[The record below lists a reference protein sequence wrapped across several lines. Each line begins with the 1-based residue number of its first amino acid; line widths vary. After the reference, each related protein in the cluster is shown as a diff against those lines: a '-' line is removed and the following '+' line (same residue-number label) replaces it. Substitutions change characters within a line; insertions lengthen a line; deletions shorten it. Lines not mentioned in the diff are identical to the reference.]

1 MITAKPRELR
11 GPLGRKLSRGA
22 LFPIKICGK
31 DSQGSLEGDGGSDIM
46 AGQQPWED
54 VSWYPSWPSF
64 HLQGSLTSS
73 SCPGPPF
80 ASSTG
85 KADGC
90 FFIASL
96 MQAFLHLPL
105 LTYNLISTFFLKL
118 PQKVPTSPHRD
129 TPMSTL
135 RADAD
140 DNCRDPST
148 QTSAFL

>member
-1 MITAKPRELR
+1 MEENFLGELCFQFRFVGRTLR
-11 GPLGRKLSRGA
+11 GAWRAIEDPILWQDSSLGRMSLGTPVGPPSTSRAVLHHPLA
-22 LFPIKICGK
+22 L
-31 DSQGSLEGDGGSDIM
+31 
-46 AGQQPWED
+46 
-54 VSWYPSWPSF
+54 
-64 HLQGSLTSS
+64 
-73 SCPGPPF
+73 GPPF

-148 QTSAFL
+148 QTGAFL

>member
-1 MITAKPRELR
+1 MEENFLGELCFQFRFMGRTLR
-11 GPLGRKLSRGA
+11 GAWRA
-22 LFPIKICGK
+22 IENIV
-31 DSQGSLEGDGGSDIM
+31 
-46 AGQQPWED
+46 AGTP
-54 VSWYPSWPSF
+54 VGTSF

-73 SCPGPPF
+73 SCPGSPF

-105 LTYNLISTFFLKL
+105 VTYNLISTFFLKL
-118 PQKVPTSPHRD
+118 PQKMPTSPHRD

-140 DNCRDPST
+140 DNCWDPST
-148 QTSAFL
+148 QTGAFL